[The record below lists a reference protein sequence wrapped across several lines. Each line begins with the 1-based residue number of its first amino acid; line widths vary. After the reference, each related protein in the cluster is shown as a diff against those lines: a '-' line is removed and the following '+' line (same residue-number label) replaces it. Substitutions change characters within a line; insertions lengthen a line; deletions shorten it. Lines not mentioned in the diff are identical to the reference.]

1 MRKIIVLAFIS
12 LDGVMQA
19 PGSPKEDTSG
29 GFEYGG
35 WTAYYSDEVSGK
47 VMQKEMAP
55 ADLLLGR
62 KTFELFANYW
72 PQHKEQWPGIN
83 DVTKYV
89 LSNTIKRSDWKN
101 TVFINSMAEIEKLK
115 NSEGGDIKIWGSSKL
130 VQLLLKHNLVDELW
144 LKTFPVV
151 LGKGKRLF
159 NDEATAAAFELIES
173 HVTPSG
179 LILTNYKRTGKVK
192 TGTVGS

>member
-19 PGSPKEDTSG
+19 PGAPEEDKSD

-35 WTAYYSDEVSGK
+35 WTAHYSDEVSGK

-72 PQHKEQWPGIN
+72 PQHAAQWPGIN

-89 LSNTIKRSDWKN
+89 LSNTIKKSDWKN
-101 TVFINSMAEIEKLK
+101 TIFLTSMAEIEKLK

-179 LILTNYKRTGKVK
+179 LILTNYKRAGKVK
-192 TGTVGS
+192 TGTVGV